1 MTRWDFHSSVSFCQE
16 SYKSKLKLIGLMTHS
31 QKFVYSENMSLIGL
45 MTHFQKFV
53 YSEKMSNVSVFQ
65 WGNIKNVSRR

>member
-1 MTRWDFHSSVSFCQE
+1 
-16 SYKSKLKLIGLMTHS
+16 MTHS

-65 WGNIKNVSRR
+65 